1 MFPSAGPG
9 QPHLGFKQTL
19 YFPEVV
25 FYAGRM
31 AWPDNRNR
39 YRDGFPDCLDA
50 FRQLPD
56 PRHSPATRHYFGE
69 ILFIAL
75 AATVSGM
82 DGFEDI
88 AVFSRERE
96 DWLRGHL
103 ELPNGLP
110 GADTYARVFAA
121 IDPQAFLECFTALV
135 ASRCPA
141 LEGELV
147 AIDGKTLRRSGT
159 KGGRKA
165 LHVIS
170 AWAGSRG
177 ITLGQLAVGEKSNE
191 ITAVPKLLRQLDVKG
206 CVVSLDAMGCQHR
219 TTVAIAHAGAD
230 WLLALKGNQGTLH
243 EGAVAL
249 FADEAALEWIV
260 ADGGT
265 VARHEDTD
273 GGHGRVE
280 QRRLCV
286 TDHLAW
292 IDPKER
298 RKWLGLRS
306 VLCVESVRHLPG
318 AAAVTA
324 RRYWLSSLPPDAPRL
339 LELVRGHWA
348 IENRCHWVM
357 DVVFN
362 EDQSRIRSG
371 HAAKNMSLLRRLT
384 HNLLQTSLELAGK
397 SVRSKR
403 LAAALNPKRLA
414 AFLGLS

>member
-1 MFPSAGPG
+1 
-9 QPHLGFKQTL
+9 
-19 YFPEVV
+19 
-25 FYAGRM
+25 M
-31 AWPDNRNR
+31 AWPENRNR
-39 YRDGFPDCLDA
+39 YREGFPDCLDS
-50 FRQLPD
+50 FRTLPD
-56 PRHSPATRHYFGE
+56 PRQSPATRHYFGE

-75 AATVSGM
+75 AATISGM

-88 AVFSRERE
+88 AVFSRERK
-96 DWLRGHL
+96 DWLREHL

-110 GADTYARVFAA
+110 SADTYARVFAA
-121 IDPQAFLECFTALV
+121 IDPQAFMDCFTAMV

-141 LEGELV
+141 LEGELI
-147 AIDGKTLRRSGT
+147 AIDGKTLRRSGS
-159 KGGRKA
+159 KGGKKA

-219 TTVAIAHAGAD
+219 TAAAIAHGGAD
-230 WLLALKGNQGTLH
+230 WLLALKGNQGTIH

-249 FADEAALEWIV
+249 FADEAALGWI
-260 ADGGT
+260 ASGGDV
-265 VARHEDTD
+265 VARHEETD
-273 GGHGRVE
+273 AGHGRVE
-280 QRRLCV
+280 ERRLVV
-286 TDHLAW
+286 TDHLDW

-306 VLCVESVRHLPG
+306 VICVESVRHLPG
-318 AAAVTA
+318 EEPVTA
-324 RRYWLSSLPPDAPRL
+324 RRYWLSSLGPDAVRL
-339 LELVRGHWA
+339 LGLVRGHWG

-357 DVVFN
+357 DVVFA

-371 HAAKNMSLLRRLT
+371 HASKNMSLLRRLT
-384 HNLLQTSLELAGK
+384 HNLLQTSPELSGK

>member
-1 MFPSAGPG
+1 
-9 QPHLGFKQTL
+9 
-19 YFPEVV
+19 
-25 FYAGRM
+25 M
-31 AWPDNRNR
+31 AWPENRNR
-39 YRDGFPDCLDA
+39 YREGFPDCLDS

-56 PRHSPATRHYFGE
+56 PRQSPATRHYFGE

-75 AATVSGM
+75 AATISGM

-88 AVFSRERE
+88 AIFSRERKE
-96 DWLRGHL
+96 WLREHL

-110 GADTYARVFAA
+110 SADTYARVFAA
-121 IDPQAFLECFTALV
+121 IDPQAFMDCFTAMV

-141 LEGELV
+141 LQGELV
-147 AIDGKTLRRSGT
+147 AIDGKTLRRSGS
-159 KGGRKA
+159 KGGGKA

-170 AWAGSRG
+170 AWAGIRG

-206 CVVSLDAMGCQHR
+206 CVVSLDAMGCQHK
-219 TTVAIAHAGAD
+219 TAVTIAHAGAD

-249 FADEAALEWIV
+249 FADEAALGWI
-260 ADGGT
+260 ASGGGV
-265 VARHEDTD
+265 VARHEETD
-273 GGHGRVE
+273 AGHGRVE
-280 QRRLCV
+280 ERRLVV
-286 TDHLAW
+286 TDHLDW

-306 VLCVESVRHLPG
+306 VICVESVRHLPG
-318 AAAVTA
+318 EEPVTA
-324 RRYWLSSLPPDAPRL
+324 RRYWLSSLPPDAARL
-339 LELVRGHWA
+339 LGLVRGHWG

-357 DVVFN
+357 DVVFA

-384 HNLLQTSLELAGK
+384 HNLLQTSPELSGK

>member
-1 MFPSAGPG
+1 
-9 QPHLGFKQTL
+9 
-19 YFPEVV
+19 
-25 FYAGRM
+25 M
-31 AWPDNRNR
+31 AWPDNRNL
-39 YRDGFPDCLDA
+39 YREGFPDCLDA

-56 PRHSPATRHYFGE
+56 PRESPATRHYFGE

-103 ELPNGLP
+103 VLPNGLP

-121 IDPQAFLECFTALV
+121 LDPQAFLECFAGWV
-135 ASRCPA
+135 AARCPA
-141 LEGELV
+141 LAGELV

-159 KGGRKA
+159 KGGKKA

-177 ITLGQLAVGEKSNE
+177 ITLGQLAVDGKSNE

-206 CVVSLDAMGCQHR
+206 CVVSLDAMGCQHK
-219 TTVAIAHAGAD
+219 TAVAISHAGAD

-243 EGAVAL
+243 DGAIAL
-249 FADEAALEWIV
+249 FADGKALEWITE
-260 ADGGT
+260 GGGV
-265 VARHEDTD
+265 VARHEETD
-273 GGHGRVE
+273 AGHGRVE
-280 QRRLCV
+280 ERRLGV
-286 TDHLAW
+286 TGHLDW

-298 RKWLGLRS
+298 LKWLGLRS
-306 VLCVESVRHLPG
+306 VMCVESVRHLPG
-318 AAAVTA
+318 EEAVTA

-339 LELVRGHWA
+339 LALVRGHWG

-362 EDQSRIRSG
+362 EDQSRIRTG
-371 HAAKNMSLLRRLT
+371 HAAKNVSMLRRLT
-384 HNLLQTSLELAGK
+384 HNLLQTSPELAGK

-403 LAAALNPKRLA
+403 LAAALNPKRLE

>member
-1 MFPSAGPG
+1 
-9 QPHLGFKQTL
+9 
-19 YFPEVV
+19 
-25 FYAGRM
+25 M
-31 AWPDNRNR
+31 AWPENRNR
-39 YRDGFPDCLDA
+39 YREGFPDCLDT

-56 PRHSPATRHYFGE
+56 PRQSPATRHYFGE

-75 AATVSGM
+75 AATISGM
-82 DGFEDI
+82 DGFDDI
-88 AVFSRERE
+88 EVFSRERE
-96 DWLRGHL
+96 DWLRGYL

-110 GADTYARVFAA
+110 SADTYARVFAA
-121 IDPQAFLECFTALV
+121 IDPQAFMECFTGFV
-135 ASRCPA
+135 AKRCPA

-170 AWAGSRG
+170 AWAGIRG
-177 ITLGQLAVGEKSNE
+177 ITLGQLAVGEKTNE

-219 TTVAIAHAGAD
+219 TAVTIAHAGAD

-243 EGAVAL
+243 DGAVAM
-249 FADEAALEWIV
+249 FADEAALEWI
-260 ADGGT
+260 AENGGEISHH
-265 VARHEDTD
+265 AETD
-273 GGHGRVE
+273 AGHGRVE
-280 QRRLCV
+280 ERRLWV
-286 TDHLAW
+286 TGHLDW

-318 AAAVTA
+318 EEPVTS

-339 LELVRGHWA
+339 LALVRGHWG
-348 IENRCHWVM
+348 IENRCHWVL

-362 EDQSRIRSG
+362 EDQSRIRTG

-384 HNLLQTSLELAGK
+384 HNLLQTSPELAGK

-403 LAAALNPKRLA
+403 LAATLNPARLG

>member
-1 MFPSAGPG
+1 MTG
-9 QPHLGFKQTL
+9 QPHLGFKQAL
-19 YFPEVV
+19 YFLGGSA
-25 FYAGRM
+25 YAGRM
-31 AWPDNRNR
+31 AWPNDRNR
-39 YRDGFPDCLDA
+39 YRGGFPDCLGA
-50 FRQLPD
+50 FRHLPD

-75 AATVSGM
+75 AATLSGM

-88 AVFSRERE
+88 EVFSRERE
-96 DWLRGHL
+96 AWLRARL
-103 ELPNGLP
+103 VLPNGLP
-110 GADTYARVFAA
+110 TADTYARVFAA
-121 IDPQAFLECFTALV
+121 IDPQAFLHCFVNLV
-135 ASRCPA
+135 SSRCPA
-141 LEGELV
+141 LEGELI
-147 AIDGKTLRRSGT
+147 AIDGKTLRRSGAR
-159 KGGRKA
+159 GGGKA

-219 TTVAIAHAGAD
+219 TAVAITHAGAD

-243 EGAVAL
+243 DGAVAL
-249 FADEAALEWIV
+249 FADDKALEWIA
-260 ADGGT
+260 ADGGL
-265 VARHEDTD
+265 VDRHVETD

-280 QRRLCV
+280 ERRLCV
-286 TDHLAW
+286 TEHLDW

-318 AAAVTA
+318 EAAVTT
-324 RRYWLSSLPPDAPRL
+324 RRYWLSSVAGDAKRL
-339 LELVRGHWA
+339 LALVRGHWS

-362 EDQSRIRSG
+362 EDQSRIRNG

-384 HNLLQTSLELAGK
+384 HNLLQTSPELAGK

-403 LAAALNPKRLA
+403 LAAALNPDRLA
-414 AFLGLS
+414 AFLGLT